1 MEFTT
6 EQRKVL
12 NDALEEYGIRSQSDI
27 AIEEMAELTKAIIK
41 CRRNPSVIATENLY
55 EEIADVLIML
65 EQLSIHYDS
74 DYIEQIIAK
83 KIDRLKKR
91 IDADREKRYGGMNN
105 NA

>member
-12 NDALEEYGIRSQSDI
+12 QSALDEYGIRNQTDI

-41 CRRNPSVIATENLY
+41 CRRENTEIVFDNLF

-65 EQLSIHYDS
+65 EQLRMHYGEVH
-74 DYIEQIIAK
+74 INNIINQ

-91 IDADREKRYGGMNN
+91 IEADREKRYGGMFND
-105 NA
+105 A